1 MVDSILVTIV
11 SVALVIF
18 CAFYCVLIIDKV
30 NEDIGNKKCLARI
43 YWGTFTNNLIAM

>member
-30 NEDIGNKKCLARI
+30 NKDTVYKRCLALD
-43 YWGTFTNNLIAM
+43 YWVLLQIT